1 MPGRKR
7 VRPAITHGVTADHQ
21 IRRADSTIADR
32 LEEAVRGSVQE
43 GTRRSYHSA
52 VISFDGFV
60 ALRGGVAF
68 PAQSVWVA
76 GWMLFMAMR
85 ISIQSLRGYLC
96 ALKYEHTCRGLAWK
110 LEGNPTI
117 RAVMR
122 FIRRR
127 YGESKKRLKFPVTL
141 DVLRRALP
149 RLDNWPN
156 LHLMSH
162 CDRVFAAAA
171 VIGVLG
177 FLRGGEFLWSRSSDR
192 PTLQSSDVE
201 IKVVQGMEVVQ
212 ISVRQPKARWWLDSE
227 SVLCLSPSAHS
238 SLDPVWLLKGLRSF
252 DSRRRCGGAGPA
264 FAMEDGSP
272 LSKKWMLAKMKMLVC
287 DAGMSFPDHLGASV
301 DVRAASFRAGGA
313 CTAKRAGVS
322 DATICHLGRWA
333 SNAFLSY
340 TNVVDFDEVK
350 MAVRKMDG
358 PQREGVIAM
367 RVGQVL
373 PTSEIVEGCEEEVV
387 SSVNSVISRASQCF
401 RRTGVSA
408 IAPLSLDST
417 GRRACG

>member
-1 MPGRKR
+1 MPGKKR

-52 VISFDGFV
+52 VVSFDSFV

-122 FIRRR
+122 FVRRR

-141 DVLRRALP
+141 DVLRRILP

-171 VIGVLG
+171 VIGVLE

-201 IKVVQGMEVVQ
+201 VKVVQGIEVVQ
-212 ISVRQPKARWWLDSE
+212 ISVRQPKARWWLASE

-238 SLDPVWLLKGLRSF
+238 SLDPVWLLKGMRSF
-252 DSRRRCGGAGPA
+252 DSRRQRGGAGPA

-272 LSKKWMLAKMKMLVC
+272 LSKKWMLAKMKILVC

-340 TNVVDFDEVK
+340 TNVVDFEEVK
-350 MAVRKMDG
+350 MAVHKMDG
-358 PQREGVIAM
+358 PQRREFLRCGW
-367 RVGQVL
+367 GKSFL
-373 PTSEIVEGCEEEVV
+373 
-387 SSVNSVISRASQCF
+387 SRW
-401 RRTGVSA
+401 
-408 IAPLSLDST
+408 
-417 GRRACG
+417 